1 MLPYTF
7 ELHPHFVLC
16 VVVPGPV
23 IPMTGGF
30 FSAGLKITNNAISKI
45 VVFYYKEHKNK
56 GIVYILLQNIIQLSK
71 QIINS

>member
-30 FSAGLKITNNAISKI
+30 FSAGKKTNNTISKI

-56 GIVYILLQNIIQLSK
+56 GIVYILHSTIQ
-71 QIINS
+71 